1 MSAAVAS
8 RLGSAD
14 NHSSLPASDREHA
27 VRWDRLV
34 EEFSA
39 NGLIHL
45 TYGLAEVDTSEKP
58 SLCADL
64 AMSTM
69 SRALIEQHFKHGC
82 LAFDPLMRA
91 LRAGRLEPLAFDIE
105 AMEMAS
111 DMLSEMRAIGL
122 KSGLLFPLS
131 PQAGCPVAGLIAASP
146 LSYPQIVDLL
156 QREGQ
161 RLVVR
166 AHLFHAR
173 AAGELMRRRDG
184 VATLTAREQSCLQI
198 ISRGERVAAVAHQLG
213 LSEATVELHLRNAR
227 HKLGARSLPE
237 AVARGLLYRQIDPL

>member
-1 MSAAVAS
+1 MGSTDDRLAAPVY
-8 RLGSAD
+8 
-14 NHSSLPASDREHA
+14 DRDHA
-27 VRWDRLV
+27 GRWERLV

-39 NGLIHL
+39 DGLVHL

-91 LRAGRLEPLAFDIE
+91 LRAGRLEPMAFDIE

-122 KSGLLFPLS
+122 KSGLLFPLPAQS
-131 PQAGCPVAGLIAASP
+131 GCPVAGLIAASP

-156 QREGQ
+156 QRDGQ
-161 RLVVR
+161 RLMAK

-184 VATLTAREQSCLQI
+184 VATLTVREQSCLQI
-198 ISRGERVAAVAHQLG
+198 ISRGERVAAAAHHLG

-237 AVARGLLYRQIDPL
+237 AVARGLLYRQIDPT